1 MTTHRKGEPPQRHA
15 RGDRAIMLRGRWYLT
30 TRERLD
36 VGPYDTREAATIAA
50 AQLAQALDGIDDP
63 AIVSN
68 LEAGAARWIDRQ
80 VLV

>member
-1 MTTHRKGEPPQRHA
+1 
-15 RGDRAIMLRGRWYLT
+15 MLRGRWYLT

-36 VGPYDTREAATIAA
+36 VGPYDTQEAATIAA

-68 LEAGAARWIDRQ
+68 LEAGAARWIERQ
-80 VLV
+80 VLA